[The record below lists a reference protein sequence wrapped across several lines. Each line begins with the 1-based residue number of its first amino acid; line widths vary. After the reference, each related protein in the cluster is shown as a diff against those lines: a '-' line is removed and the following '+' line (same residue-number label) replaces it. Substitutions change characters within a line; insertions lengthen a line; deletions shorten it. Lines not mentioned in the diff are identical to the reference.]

1 MKKNIIIAIIT
12 LISFSVPAAAQ
23 LRWAATAGF
32 NGNSLSFKQDLVGT
46 SSTAGY
52 SAGVIGELIFPGI
65 GFGIDLGLLYNQ
77 QGGKVNL
84 GERKIWASEGYG
96 NEQVYLH
103 SINIPFHLR
112 FKFTRLNGL
121 EDIIAPIVYGGPDF
135 NIQVAHGNCKAF
147 KYSGGDFGLSVGAGA
162 ELYKRWQV
170 TGGYTWGMTYVLKTK
185 LLDNNSARSKQ
196 WWIRVAYFF

>member
-1 MKKNIIIAIIT
+1 MKKNIIIAIIA
-12 LISFSVPAAAQ
+12 LITFSVPAAAQ

-32 NGNSLSFKQDLVGT
+32 TGNSLSFKQDLVGT
-46 SSTAGY
+46 SSTIGY
-52 SAGVIGELIFPGI
+52 GAGVIGELIFPGI
-65 GFGIDLGLLYNQ
+65 GFGLDLGLMYNQ

-121 EDIIAPIVYGGPDF
+121 EDIVAPIVYGGPDF

-147 KYSGGDFGLSVGAGA
+147 KYSGGDFGLTVGGGA

-170 TGGYTWGMTYVLKTK
+170 TGGYTWGMTYALKTK
-185 LLDNNSARSKQ
+185 LLDNYSARSRQ
-196 WWIRVAYFF
+196 WWVRVAYFF